1 MGRGGEIKMSV
12 WVSKPVIKMLG
23 GMAILF
29 GIVTLISG
37 GSALFVL
44 HGIAEPAAKIVPFV
58 LYFNFAAGFAY
69 IVTGAGLITLRP
81 WSPAFSAAIAL
92 ATSVVFAGLGAWI
105 LAGNAYEVRT
115 IVAMSL
121 RAAFWWSVSA
131 VSIVGSRAWVAL
143 QTERNGL
150 SSGHSIHYDQPDIR
164 QANDNQ
170 TADE

>member
-1 MGRGGEIKMSV
+1 MSV
-12 WVSKPVIKMLG
+12 WVSKPAIKVLG
-23 GMAILF
+23 GIAILF

-44 HGIAEPAAKIVPFV
+44 HEIAEPAAKIVPFV

-69 IVTGAGLITLRP
+69 IVTGAGLILLRP
-81 WSPAFSAAIAL
+81 WSPAFAAAIAL
-92 ATSVVFAGLGAWI
+92 VTSVVFAGLGAWI

-115 IVAMSL
+115 VVAMSL